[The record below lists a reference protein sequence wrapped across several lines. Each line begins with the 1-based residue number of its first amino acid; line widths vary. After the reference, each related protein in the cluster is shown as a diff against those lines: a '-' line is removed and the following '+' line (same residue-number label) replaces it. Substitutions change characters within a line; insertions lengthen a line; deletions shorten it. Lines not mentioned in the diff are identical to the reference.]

1 MDLKA
6 EFFGTIFGYD
16 FEAKYFVKFCNA
28 VNDSLV
34 GGEEG
39 VLTKEEYGFTME
51 HLRRVSELKTFQIS
65 IKGILKKAEKH
76 LVKHYA
82 QRLMDRGYVGN
93 EIADLIIKRFN

>member
-1 MDLKA
+1 M

-16 FEAKYFVKFCNA
+16 FEAKYFVKFCSA
-28 VNDSLV
+28 VNESLV
-34 GGEEG
+34 GKEED
-39 VLTKEEYGFTME
+39 LLSKEEYGFTME
-51 HLRRVSELKTFQIS
+51 HFRRVSELKTFQIS

-82 QRLMDRGYVGN
+82 QKLMDRGFVGN